1 LSCCQSLKQVL
12 ELIKILIYQPTPAR
26 FALQSRAGRPTPP
39 ERGVH
44 MRYSNLF
51 GKTTKTV
58 PADADS
64 ANAKLL
70 TQGGFVAK
78 QMAGVYN
85 YLPLGLRV
93 LAKIQNIIREEMN
106 AVGGQEILL
115 PAMTQEASYAQTG
128 RDKMDILFRTEGE
141 GGTKLV
147 LNPTHEEVVTP
158 LAQKYVF
165 SYRDLPLAVYQI
177 QNKFRNEPRAK
188 SGLLRGREFNMKDM
202 YSFHVSKEDV
212 DRYYEKVKE
221 AYFKVYER
229 LGIGDITV
237 LTYASGGMF
246 SKYSHEFQTMAEVGE
261 DTIFFCE
268 KCCVA
273 VNKEIIAE
281 QKNACPECGNKKLVE
296 RQAIEVGNIFK
307 LGAKFSD
314 PFGFKFKDND
324 GKDKTVEM
332 ACFGMGPSRLMGALA
347 EVFHDEKGI
356 IWPKSVAPYQAH
368 LVSLGADENV
378 KQEAEKLYNQLSE
391 KCIEVLWD
399 DRDASAGAKLADADL
414 IGIPTRLVISK
425 KTLEQ
430 KSVEVKER
438 NEKEAKLE
446 DIKQILKKY

>member
-1 LSCCQSLKQVL
+1 
-12 ELIKILIYQPTPAR
+12 
-26 FALQSRAGRPTPP
+26 
-39 ERGVH
+39 

-51 GKTTKTV
+51 GKTSKSAQ
-58 PADADS
+58 ADADS

-93 LAKIQNIIREEMN
+93 LTKIQNIIREEMN
-106 AVGGQEILL
+106 AVGGNEILL
-115 PAMTQEASYAQTG
+115 PALTQEESYIKTG
-128 RDKMDILFRTEGE
+128 RDKMDILFRTEWE

-158 LAQKYVF
+158 LAQKYIF
-165 SYRDLPLAVYQI
+165 SYRDLPIAVYQI

-202 YSFHVSKEDV
+202 YSFHVSKEDA
-212 DRYYEKVKE
+212 DEYYEKVKQ

-246 SKYSHEFQTMAEVGE
+246 SQYSHEFQTFAEVGE
-261 DTIFFCE
+261 DAIFYCE

-273 VNKEIIAE
+273 VNKEIIDE
-281 QKNACPECGNKKLVE
+281 QKNACPECGNKKLQE

-307 LGAKFSD
+307 LGTKFSD

-324 GKDKTVEM
+324 GQDKTVEM

-347 EVFHDEKGI
+347 EVFHDDKGI
-356 IWPKSVAPYQAH
+356 VWPKSVAPYAVH

-378 KQEAEKLYNQLSE
+378 KQEAEKLYD
-391 KCIEVLWD
+391 KMIKDKIEVLYD
-399 DRDASAGAKLADADL
+399 DRDASAGEKLADADL
-414 IGIPTRLVISK
+414 IGIPTRIIVSK

-438 NEKEAKLE
+438 NEPDAEMVKLL
-446 DIKQILKKY
+446 DVLKKI